1 MATLQALLDAGI
13 LPLLALAVAFAFEA
27 VNGFHD
33 TANAVATVIYTNSL
47 RPVTAVVLSGICNA
61 LGVLA
66 GGTLVAFSIVNL
78 LPVNLVVDAGPGAGL
93 AMVLALLVG
102 AMIWN
107 LGTWFLGL
115 PSSSSHALIGAILGV
130 GLVANGMAG
139 VQWGQ
144 AGKVGLSLLLSP
156 ILGFV
161 LAGLLL
167 LLAKRLIPDPKLYQ
181 APADKQ
187 PPPWWVRFILMGT
200 CSGVSFAHGSNDGQ
214 KGMGLILLV
223 LIGLIPPYFAVNLH
237 ADAAAIQQVA
247 DAAAELD
254 AALDKQGVPRPAAN
268 PGRDG
273 DPGQRARWYLD
284 RVQKALHDNQGKT
297 VTTLQAIPAKERWTF
312 RTDLLDLRSAV
323 QQWQMQAPGRQVPDA
338 ALGAMRPLVEYVPTW
353 VVIGVALALG
363 IGTMIGWKRIVITVG
378 EKIGKAHLSYGQGA
392 CAELVAMATIAVA
405 DQTGLPVST
414 THVLSSGVAG
424 TMWANGSGIQGGTVK
439 KIALAW
445 VFTLPATML
454 LAGGLYFIFRLF
466 G

>member
-144 AGKVGLSLLLSP
+144 AG
-156 ILGFV
+156 
-161 LAGLLL
+161 
-167 LLAKRLIPDPKLYQ
+167 
-181 APADKQ
+181 
-187 PPPWWVRFILMGT
+187 
-200 CSGVSFAHGSNDGQ
+200 
-214 KGMGLILLV
+214 
-223 LIGLIPPYFAVNLH
+223 
-237 ADAAAIQQVA
+237 
-247 DAAAELD
+247 
-254 AALDKQGVPRPAAN
+254 
-268 PGRDG
+268 
-273 DPGQRARWYLD
+273 
-284 RVQKALHDNQGKT
+284 
-297 VTTLQAIPAKERWTF
+297 
-312 RTDLLDLRSAV
+312 
-323 QQWQMQAPGRQVPDA
+323 
-338 ALGAMRPLVEYVPTW
+338 
-353 VVIGVALALG
+353 
-363 IGTMIGWKRIVITVG
+363 
-378 EKIGKAHLSYGQGA
+378 
-392 CAELVAMATIAVA
+392 
-405 DQTGLPVST
+405 
-414 THVLSSGVAG
+414 
-424 TMWANGSGIQGGTVK
+424 
-439 KIALAW
+439 
-445 VFTLPATML
+445 
-454 LAGGLYFIFRLF
+454 
-466 G
+466 